1 MKILYTTFVI
11 VLAVLACG
19 CTTTAPQ
26 TAPSVIPDATRP
38 VTDLTVIWTG
48 PSAGHT
54 EVDGFHQL
62 GNPLFNS
69 AEQQG
74 LVFTGNKKYTRANG
88 TVDYENISGIISSD
102 GKVFMVNHESNI
114 AYGEMMGPDT
124 MELRFLD
131 DGENAKAFL
140 LIRNRQKS

>member
-1 MKILYTTFVI
+1 MTIFVI

-26 TAPSVIPDATRP
+26 TTPAVTPDAIPAIPD
-38 VTDLTVIWTG
+38 LTGIWAGTL
-48 PSAGHT
+48 AGHT

-62 GNPLFNS
+62 GNPLFNIT
-69 AEQQG
+69 EQRGQA
-74 LVFTGNKKYTRANG
+74 FTGKKKYTRPNG

-102 GKVFMVNHESNI
+102 GKVFMVDHESGI
-114 AYGEMMGPDT
+114 ASGEMMGPDT

-140 LIRNRQKS
+140 LILNREKS